1 MRQFIWNWAGKVFAG
16 FLSMQKCPPKLCQ
29 QLVVKKLGHNFTRDQ
44 ISPPLAVFG
53 VVEIW
58 YVVKIQQ
65 WTDFSSAS
73 LEILGVVN
81 LAALSTPP
89 TRLERISCP
98 QCGNMSVHILQVW
111 TRTSERSRVEGM
123 RKYFGHKSASRC
135 ERSPN
140 YLRTHCPQYL
150 WIFLEI

>member
-1 MRQFIWNWAGKVFAG
+1 MGTQFHQGPN
-16 FLSMQKCPPKLCQ
+16 Q
-29 QLVVKKLGHNFTRDQ
+29 
-44 ISPPLAVFG
+44 PPLAVFG

-98 QCGNMSVHILQVW
+98 QCGNMSVQILHPYE
-111 TRTSERSRVEGM
+111 RAHRSEAEHCRVERGCGNILVIN
-123 RKYFGHKSASRC
+123 RRRAVSGRQIISAPTVPNIYEYFWKSKYLGNMCLKIDKFSNMVDSKLNLTQFPS
-135 ERSPN
+135 
-140 YLRTHCPQYL
+140 
-150 WIFLEI
+150 